1 MPKVIAKFRFEL
13 LSQIRMLGTVSP
25 DFAMMNVDGDLV
37 RVLPPAIFDDEK
49 YQPKWSVTQEE
60 AIGSQNS
67 ELKWNADVA
76 IIEVEGEVES
86 TIIEKSE
93 EERLL
98 HSATEGLK
106 KLLEVY
112 RWHSR
117 QSQIIVAGERLYKE
131 HHVNYSN
138 SEGNEVK
145 AWHGSSG
152 LGTLSMKIFI
162 GEESS
167 SNIWHKVQQDITGE
181 VYPEL
186 WQRLIMDAYQA
197 VSTDPSSAVV
207 KAGAACESFIEKFC
221 DSLSH
226 KQQVSQDVY
235 KALTS
240 QRTFP
245 EYFHIISLHLLGRSL
260 KNENSDLYTKID
272 NLYKTVNSVRHEG
285 LCQYKHTGGRPVVVN
300 SQVARQMIKSI
311 EDAIKWAKSLISC

>member
-1 MPKVIAKFRFEL
+1 MPKVIAKFRLEL
-13 LSQIRMLGTVSP
+13 LNQIRMLGAVSP
-25 DFAMMNVDGDLV
+25 DFATMNVDGDLV
-37 RVLPPAIFDDEK
+37 RVLPPAIFK
-49 YQPKWSVTQEE
+49 NHQPKWSVTQEE

-98 HSATEGLK
+98 YSATEGLK
-106 KLLEVY
+106 KLLEIY

-131 HHVNYSN
+131 YHVNYSD
-138 SEGNEVK
+138 SKGNAVK

-152 LGTLSMKIFI
+152 VGSLTTSMVIEK
-162 GEESS
+162 ESS
-167 SNIWHKVQQDITGE
+167 SNIWHRVQQDITGG

-186 WQRLIMDAYQA
+186 WQSLIMDAYQA

-207 KAGAACESFIEKFC
+207 KVGAACENFIERFC
-221 DSLSH
+221 NSLSD

-240 QRTFP
+240 RERTFP
-245 EYFHIISLHLLGRSL
+245 EYFHIISLYLLGRSL
-260 KNENSDLYTKID
+260 KNENSDLYTKIE
-272 NLYKTVNSVRHEG
+272 NLYKTANTVRHEG
-285 LCQYKHTGGRPVVVN
+285 LCQYNDTGGRLVTVN
-300 SQVARQMIKSI
+300 SEVARQMIKSI